1 MVRDGLNKFKDS
13 KLLYLDLIFYRFESM
28 RIYSSIYFEI
38 MRFEDRYHND
48 MSLSMEFQLY
58 RLGARL
64 KKYLHNRNKKSPVA
78 DTLQLEHVREFDEGI
93 IKLRENILTVNR
105 NFQDLWES
113 LQDGVPDLAKILEI
127 GNKGIN
133 NIQITNSLYEDLLK
147 LNN

>member
-38 MRFEDRYHND
+38 MKFEDRYHND

-64 KKYLHNRNKKSPVA
+64 KKYLHNRNKKS
-78 DTLQLEHVREFDEGI
+78 
-93 IKLRENILTVNR
+93 
-105 NFQDLWES
+105 
-113 LQDGVPDLAKILEI
+113 
-127 GNKGIN
+127 
-133 NIQITNSLYEDLLK
+133 
-147 LNN
+147 